1 MLQILKNSHFD
12 SVAETASPWA
22 PAAVVESLEFSRGRI
37 HVVRDDLLPGGT
49 KQRAVV
55 PFLNSLQA
63 QGFHEFVY
71 ASPFCGFA
79 QVALAAG
86 CQALGLKATLFCER
100 DAGKSEPELHEFSL
114 LARSM
119 GAKVY
124 LVENLAQAESVAIAY
139 SLVQEKGR
147 YKIPLGFQHP
157 DFHEELKKRVKRE
170 LAQIEANLGQ
180 KIQRIWLPV
189 GSGTLTRAFL
199 TIVPSSCEL
208 LCVDVHVLERKD
220 ARIRALAEYQNVT
233 LLSAPEEFQ
242 EPAGL
247 KPKVPSNVYYDAK
260 LWRLI
265 QKLGQDGDL
274 WWNVAR

>member
-1 MLQILKNSHFD
+1 MQILKNTSFE
-12 SVAETASPWA
+12 SSQENASPWA
-22 PAAVVESLEFSRGRI
+22 PQAVVEPLAIDGGKI
-37 HVVRDDLLPGGT
+37 QVVREDLLPGGT

-55 PFLNSLQA
+55 PFLNALLA
-63 QGFHEFVY
+63 QGYNEFVY

-100 DAGKSEPELHEFSL
+100 DAGNPEPALHEFSL

-124 LVENLAQAESVAIAY
+124 LVESLAQAESVAISYA
-139 SLVQEKGR
+139 LAHEKNR

-157 DFHEELKKRVKRE
+157 DFQNELQKRVKRE
-170 LAQIEANLGQ
+170 LNRIEEKLQRKQ
-180 KIQRIWLPV
+180 KRIWLPV
-189 GSGTLTRAFL
+189 GSGTLSRAFL
-199 TIVPSSCEL
+199 AIVPKDCEL
-208 LCVDVHVLERKD
+208 ICVDVHVLERKD
-220 ARIRALAEYQNVT
+220 PRIRALVEHENVT

-242 EPAGL
+242 EPAGVQ
-247 KPKVPSNVYYDAK
+247 PRIPSNTYYDAK

-265 QKLGQDGDL
+265 RKLGKDGDL

>member
-1 MLQILKNSHFD
+1 MIHLLKENSFAATQE
-12 SVAETASPWA
+12 SRSPWA
-22 PAAVVESLEFSRGRI
+22 PKAVVEPLEIDVRTI
-37 HVVRDDLLPGGT
+37 HVVREDLLPGGT

-55 PFLNSLQA
+55 PFLNALRAHDYS
-63 QGFHEFVY
+63 EFVY

-86 CQALGLKATLFCER
+86 CQALGLKATIFCER
-100 DAGKSEPELHEFSL
+100 DAGKQDPALHEFSL

-119 GAKVY
+119 GAKTI
-124 LVENLAQAESVAIAY
+124 LVDSLEQAENVAMSY
-139 SLVQEKGR
+139 SLSQERAR

-157 DFHEELKKRVKRE
+157 DFHCELQKRVKRE
-170 LAQIEANLGQ
+170 LMSIESILG
-180 KIQRIWLPV
+180 KKQRRIRLPV

-199 TIVPSSCEL
+199 AIVPKEVEL
-208 LCVDVHVLERKD
+208 ICVDVHVLDRKD
-220 ARIRALAEYQNVT
+220 ARIRSIAEYENVT

-242 EPAGL
+242 EPAGIL
-247 KPKVPSNVYYDAK
+247 PKIPSNTYYDAK

-265 QKLGQDGDL
+265 RKLGQDGDL